1 MSVKSD
7 LRKKLIKK
15 RKNIENK
22 SKKDDNICNNLLNS
36 NIYIECEQ
44 ILLFASLNDEI
55 NTDFLIEKSLRDGK
69 KVALPKCL
77 DNNGS
82 MDFFYINS
90 ISDLECGAFNVR
102 EPMFNTSTLVT
113 DFSGALCVV
122 PALSYDKN
130 GFRIGYGKGYYDRFL
145 EKFSSISV
153 GLCYNELISD
163 EIPADKYD
171 LPVDYIVTE
180 DSIFA
185 VS

>member
-7 LRKKLIKK
+7 LRKKLISK
-15 RKNIENK
+15 RKNIK
-22 SKKDDNICNNLLNS
+22 SKTEKDNNICNNLLNS
-36 NIYIECEQ
+36 KIYIECKQ
-44 ILLFASLNDEI
+44 ILIFASLSDEI
-55 NTDFLIEKSLRDGK
+55 NTDFLIKQSLNEQK

-77 DNNGS
+77 DSNGN
-82 MDFFYINS
+82 MEFFYIDS
-90 ISDLECGAFNVR
+90 ISDLKCGAFNVR
-102 EPMFNTSTLVT
+102 EPVPDNSTLVT
-113 DFSGALCVV
+113 DFSCALCVV

-180 DSIFA
+180 DGIICCQ
-185 VS
+185 